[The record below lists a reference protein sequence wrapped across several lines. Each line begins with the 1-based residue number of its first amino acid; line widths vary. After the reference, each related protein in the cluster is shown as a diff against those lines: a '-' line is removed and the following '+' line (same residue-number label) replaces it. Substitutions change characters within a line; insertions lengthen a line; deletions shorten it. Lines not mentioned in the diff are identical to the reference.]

1 MVAKKSAPK
10 RMRNGLSVFCLIV
23 RPGGGA
29 PRQTD
34 RRVCA
39 AAKGVFFKKAEVHCK
54 GGPFDKCTVRVE
66 ISVNLRKSRKNQ
78 EFWRKKSEFFA
89 L

>member
-1 MVAKKSAPK
+1 MIILLENIHVNPA
-10 RMRNGLSVFCLIV
+10 R
-23 RPGGGA
+23 GGA

-39 AAKGVFFKKAEVHCK
+39 AAKGVFFKKTKMHCK

-66 ISVNLRKSRKNQ
+66 ISVNLGKTKNFCQ
-78 EFWRKKSEFFA
+78 KV
-89 L
+89 